1 MHTQAVHIPQRRLE
15 EYSSNTTVRS
25 LVVGTLGFLVT
36 TPAFKIL
43 SANQEAV
50 TILTYPGRRTLLNL
64 SERFEKRLRRNLLRA
79 LSSNSGGN
87 QSPSTIQF
95 KSGRRTYF
103 CRAFVLDGRRSAPKV
118 ASVLVVLER
127 GAYGVCTLSEI
138 SHEFHLTQ
146 REQEMVTLLIRG
158 LGNKEIAERLGIS
171 VNTVKTFLRLVM
183 IKMGVGSRSRIVS
196 TVLGLVQPS
205 KTAEPD

>member
-1 MHTQAVHIPQRRLE
+1 MHTQAVHTLQRRLE
-15 EYSSNTTVRS
+15 EHSSDTTVRS
-25 LVVGTLGFLVT
+25 LVLGTLGFLVT
-36 TPAFKIL
+36 TAAFRIL

-50 TILTYPGRRTLLNL
+50 TILTYPGRRTLQNL
-64 SERFEKRLRRNLLRA
+64 TERFDKGLRCNLLRG
-79 LSSNSGGN
+79 LSSHSGGN
-87 QSPSTIQF
+87 QSPTTIQF

-103 CRAFVLDGRRSAPKV
+103 CRAFVLEGRRSAPKV
-118 ASVLVVLER
+118 ASMLVVLER

-183 IKMGVGSRSRIVS
+183 IKMGVRSRSRIVS
-196 TVLGLVQPS
+196 TVLGLVQPP

>member
-36 TPAFKIL
+36 TAAFKIL

-196 TVLGLVQPS
+196 TVLGLIQPS

>member
-1 MHTQAVHIPQRRLE
+1 M
-15 EYSSNTTVRS
+15 
-25 LVVGTLGFLVT
+25 
-36 TPAFKIL
+36 
-43 SANQEAV
+43 
-50 TILTYPGRRTLLNL
+50 
-64 SERFEKRLRRNLLRA
+64 
-79 LSSNSGGN
+79 
-87 QSPSTIQF
+87 
-95 KSGRRTYF
+95 
-103 CRAFVLDGRRSAPKV
+103 
-118 ASVLVVLER
+118 LVVLER

-183 IKMGVGSRSRIVS
+183 IKMGVRSRSRIVS
-196 TVLGLVQPS
+196 TVLGLVQPP

>member
-1 MHTQAVHIPQRRLE
+1 MHTQVVHIPRHKLE
-15 EYSSNTTVRS
+15 EYSSNTTARS
-25 LVVGTLGFLVT
+25 LVLGTLGFLVT
-36 TPAFKIL
+36 TADFKIL

-79 LSSNSGGN
+79 LSSHSGGN
-87 QSPSTIQF
+87 QSPSAIQF

-103 CRAFVLDGRRSAPKV
+103 CRAFVLHGRKSAPKV
-118 ASVLVVLER
+118 ASLLVVLER

-146 REQEMVTLLIRG
+146 REQEMVTLLIQG

-171 VNTVKTFLRLVM
+171 VNTVKTFLHLVM
-183 IKMGVGSRSRIVS
+183 IKMGVCSRSRIVS
-196 TVLGLVQPS
+196 TVLGLVQP
-205 KTAEPD
+205 KTAEPA

>member
-1 MHTQAVHIPQRRLE
+1 MHTQVVHIPQRKLE

-25 LVVGTLGFLVT
+25 LVLGTLGFLVT
-36 TPAFKIL
+36 TAAFRIL

-50 TILTYPGRRTLLNL
+50 TILTYPGRRTLQNL
-64 SERFEKRLRRNLLRA
+64 SERFEKRLRRHLLRA
-79 LSSNSGGN
+79 LSSHSSGN
-87 QSPSTIQF
+87 QSPTTIQF
-95 KSGRRTYF
+95 KSGQRTYF
-103 CRAFVLDGRRSAPKV
+103 CRAFVLEVRRSAPTV

-127 GAYGVCTLSEI
+127 GAYGVCTLAEI

-183 IKMGVGSRSRIVS
+183 IKMGVCSRSRIVS
-196 TVLGLVQPS
+196 TVLGLIQPP
-205 KTAEPD
+205 KTAEAD